1 MCTHLAAE
9 SDVDVIVDVI
19 LLGGSDDGRPRD
31 LADWVWL
38 DGARERSVGANGGR
52 NVGRWTQDGRDVC
65 TRVSNAQNIA

>member
-31 LADWVWL
+31 LADWV
-38 DGARERSVGANGGR
+38 
-52 NVGRWTQDGRDVC
+52 
-65 TRVSNAQNIA
+65 